1 MSISKESMMFI
12 IYAKNQEKAK
22 NFYESLLGYKPTLDV
37 PGMTEFALATNV
49 SLGIMPETGIMRLLE
64 NKIPNPTQANGIP
77 RCEIYLYVDNP
88 DEFLEKLVKA
98 GGKKISLGKL
108 RNWSDFVSY
117 GLDPDGNVLAFAKK
131 VKENQ

>member
-37 PGMTEFALATNV
+37 PGMTEFALAPNV
-49 SLGIMPETGIMRLLE
+49 LLGIMPETGIMRLLE

>member
-1 MSISKESMMFI
+1 
-12 IYAKNQEKAK
+12 
-22 NFYESLLGYKPTLDV
+22 
-37 PGMTEFALATNV
+37 MTEFALAPNV

-98 GGKKISLGKL
+98 GGKKISLGIL

>member
-37 PGMTEFALATNV
+37 PGMTEFALAPNV

-131 VKENQ
+131 VKEYQ

>member
-22 NFYESLLGYKPTLDV
+22 KFYESLLGYKPTLDV
-37 PGMTEFALATNV
+37 PGMTEFALAPNV

-77 RCEIYLYVDNP
+77 RCEIYLYVDNRMN
-88 DEFLEKLVKA
+88 FWK
-98 GGKKISLGKL
+98 S
-108 RNWSDFVSY
+108 W
-117 GLDPDGNVLAFAKK
+117 
-131 VKENQ
+131 

>member
-37 PGMTEFALATNV
+37 PGMTEFALAPNV

-98 GGKKISLGKL
+98 GGKKISLGKF

>member
-37 PGMTEFALATNV
+37 PGMTEFALAPNV

-98 GGKKISLGKL
+98 GGKKISLGIL

>member
-37 PGMTEFALATNV
+37 PGMTEFALAPNV